1 MNTKYMSMIYDSI
14 LKCEVE
20 NGRLQFTYNEKWC
33 GGVVVWWWGGR
44 REVWRKRSES
54 RASVARENGV

>member
-33 GGVVVWWWGGR
+33 GGVVVGGQ
-44 REVWRKRSES
+44 EG
-54 RASVARENGV
+54 SVAEEE